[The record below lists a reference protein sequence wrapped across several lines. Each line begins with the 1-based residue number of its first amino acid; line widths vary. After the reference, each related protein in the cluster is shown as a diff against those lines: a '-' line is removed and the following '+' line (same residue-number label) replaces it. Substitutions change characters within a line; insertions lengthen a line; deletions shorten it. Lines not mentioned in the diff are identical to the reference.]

1 MMMDVAFQAGAPVEI
16 VDEVVRRLAEL
27 KKFDFGTA
35 ETVVKE
41 VKKERGMK

>member
-1 MMMDVAFQAGAPVEI
+1 MAGPRI
-16 VDEVVRRLAEL
+16 VDEVVRRLTEP